1 VCVHGALDR
10 GASFSRVRRRLRD
23 HDVITYDRRGYGQSI
38 DVPVE
43 GGIDRQ
49 VADLAAIIGKRR
61 VIAVGHSFGGLI
73 VLGLAAQFPSRVAAL
88 VVYEPPLSW
97 LRWWGRARSQIA
109 GGEVA
114 PALAAEQFFRSV
126 VSDQAWE
133 RLDPATREQRQAE
146 GPALVADLVA
156 ARARPPFDP
165 AAIVA
170 PTVVTRGEHALERH
184 VRGAETLSAWL
195 GEPDIHLIAGA
206 HHGAHMSH
214 PDSFAEL
221 VEVAIDRSLAES
233 GA

>member
-1 VCVHGALDR
+1 M
-10 GASFSRVRRRLRD
+10 
-23 HDVITYDRRGYGQSI
+23 
-38 DVPVE
+38 
-43 GGIDRQ
+43 
-49 VADLAAIIGKRR
+49 
-61 VIAVGHSFGGLI
+61 
-73 VLGLAAQFPSRVAAL
+73 
-88 VVYEPPLSW
+88 
-97 LRWWGRARSQIA
+97 
-109 GGEVA
+109 
-114 PALAAEQFFRSV
+114 AAEQFFRSV

-156 ARARPPFDP
+156 ARAGPPFDP

-184 VRGAETLSAWL
+184 ARGAETLSAWL
-195 GEPDIHLIAGA
+195 GEPDIHVIAGA

-221 VEVAIDRSLAES
+221 VEVAIDRSLAGS

>member
-1 VCVHGALDR
+1 M
-10 GASFSRVRRRLRD
+10 
-23 HDVITYDRRGYGQSI
+23 ITYDRRGYGRSI

-49 VADLAAIIGKRR
+49 VADLAAIVGKRR
-61 VIAVGHSFGGLI
+61 VIAVGHSFGGLV

-97 LRWWGRARSQIA
+97 LPWWSRARRRIA
-109 GGEVA
+109 GGEVDA
-114 PALAAEQFFRSV
+114 AFAAEQFFRSV

-146 GPALVADLVA
+146 GPALVADLGA
-156 ARARPPFDP
+156 ARAGPPFDP
-165 AAIVA
+165 AAVVA
-170 PTVVTRGEHALERH
+170 PTVVARGEHARERH
-184 VRGAETLSAWL
+184 ARGAQTLSAWL
-195 GEPDIHLIAGA
+195 GESDIHVIPGA

-221 VEVAIDRSLAES
+221 VEAAIGRSQA
-233 GA
+233 GANA